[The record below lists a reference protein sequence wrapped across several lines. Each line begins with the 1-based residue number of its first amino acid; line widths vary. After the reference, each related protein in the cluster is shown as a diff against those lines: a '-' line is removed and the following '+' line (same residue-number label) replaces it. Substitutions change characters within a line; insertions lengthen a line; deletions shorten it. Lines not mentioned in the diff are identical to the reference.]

1 MLDFAPKWD
10 AGWRA
15 RVKELMTLFQ
25 YESSI
30 PWVGLQKR
38 LGQIATSPAALFS
51 GLAKQ
56 GMLRPEALAG
66 DVNLGGRSG
75 KAVIEPP
82 FYWRK
87 T

>member
-1 MLDFAPKWD
+1 
-10 AGWRA
+10 
-15 RVKELMTLFQ
+15 
-25 YESSI
+25 
-30 PWVGLQKR
+30 VGLQKR